1 MMRRSWSSRQSLIG
15 IIGAGVGLILG
26 ILAGLQ
32 PLLLCLAI
40 ATIIIVIVFFA
51 YFEQTV
57 LGLLIIR
64 SSLDLFSDQGIPA
77 AFAICLDLL
86 IFLYII
92 ASILTGKKIQTNRFW
107 WFLLIWVLIQSLWV
121 ILLPFDVL
129 GLSGSHFLS
138 LGFREWLRL
147 FSCVMV
153 YFIVMQLEGKL
164 PAQKIINLLFLSL
177 ILPMT
182 AAFLQLILP
191 PSLLPDFL
199 ALVSS
204 NSDIE
209 NASRINGTFS
219 HPSPFT
225 TFLVLF
231 IGLTCW
237 KLEHSKIRWPWLVLI
252 GLLIFLITS
261 TKALIGLPMTAVV
274 ILVFNLPRFT
284 PLRFGGACLLCLT
297 IVAFFASS
305 EFGQDR
311 LASLYETPL
320 LNPDISIYDAILTRR
335 YNNNSFNWRIEQWT
349 YLLKIWPDYPILG
362 YGLSTIRNLT
372 HLGNEAHNDYIR
384 ALVEGGIVGFTAF
397 ITFLGVN
404 LSRLILMYRSLP
416 KGSAQG
422 NFCLLLTGMLV
433 AIMVG
438 MLSDNIFSHTT
449 LFFYWLSLS
458 SVAGWKWDDSRS
470 Y

>member
-1 MMRRSWSSRQSLIG
+1 MMSSWSSRQSLIG
-15 IIGAGVGLILG
+15 IIGAGVGLTLG

-40 ATIIIVIVFFA
+40 AAIALIIVFFA
-51 YFEQTV
+51 YFEQTI

-64 SSLDLFSDQGIPA
+64 SSLDIFSDLGIPA

-86 IFLYII
+86 TFLYII
-92 ASILTGKKIQTNRFW
+92 VCILTRKKIQTDRFW
-107 WFLLIWVLIQSLWV
+107 WFLIVWVLIQSLWV
-121 ILLPFDVL
+121 ISLPFGVL
-129 GLSGSHFLS
+129 GMSGSYFLA
-138 LGFREWLRL
+138 LGVREWVRL
-147 FSCVMV
+147 FSWAMV
-153 YFIVMQLEGKL
+153 YLIVMQLKGKL
-164 PAQKIINLLFLSL
+164 PPQKVINLLFFSL
-177 ILPMT
+177 ILPLS
-182 AAFLQLILP
+182 AAFIQFILP
-191 PSLLPDFL
+191 PSILPDFL
-199 ALVSS
+199 SLVPSH
-204 NSDIE
+204 SDIE

-252 GLLIFLITS
+252 GLLIFFVTS
-261 TKALIGLPMTAVV
+261 TKALIGLPMTAIV

-284 PLRFGGACLLCLT
+284 PLRFGSACLLCLT
-297 IVAFFASS
+297 IIAFFASS
-305 EFGQDR
+305 EFGQAR

-320 LNPDISIYDAILTRR
+320 LNRDINIYDAILMRR
-335 YNNNSFNWRIEQWT
+335 YINNSFNWRIEQWT
-349 YLLKIWPDYPILG
+349 YLLKLWPNYPILG
-362 YGLSTIRNLT
+362 YGLSTVRDLT
-372 HLGNEAHNDYIR
+372 HLENYAHNDYIR
-384 ALVEGGIVGFTAF
+384 VLVEGGIVGFTAF

-404 LSRLILMYRSLP
+404 LSRLIVMYRSLP
-416 KGSAQG
+416 TGSAQG

-438 MLSDNIFSHTT
+438 MLSDNVFDHTT

-458 SVAGWKWDDSRS
+458 SVAGWEWDDSRS